1 MTLDLLGAY
10 RRTGFVSAITYVGSW
25 WLTMC
30 GLDGRVETFLAP
42 RRKSVGDL
50 KPGRMLRD
58 DRANVLD
65 SIVKFDKQRKF
76 ENRESL
82 FLRNFLSDNDDAR
95 VASPSFF

>member
-1 MTLDLLGAY
+1 
-10 RRTGFVSAITYVGSW
+10 
-25 WLTMC
+25 
-30 GLDGRVETFLAP
+30 
-42 RRKSVGDL
+42 VGDL